1 MSPKTLSLIGI
12 LFLVA
17 AAVVAVLNL
26 KRVADL
32 GMLWLSPIL
41 LIFGAALLALSRRQG
56 NSSSR

>member
-1 MSPKTLSLIGI
+1 MSPKTLALIGI

-32 GMLWLSPIL
+32 GMVWLSPVL
-41 LIFGAALLALSRRQG
+41 LIFGAALMAISRRQG
-56 NSSSR
+56 K

>member
-32 GMLWLSPIL
+32 RMLWLSPIL
-41 LIFGAALLALSRRQG
+41 LVFGIALLARARRQG
-56 NSSSR
+56 K

>member
-1 MSPKTLSLIGI
+1 LSPKTLFLIGI

-32 GMLWLSPIL
+32 KMLWLSPVL
-41 LIFGAALLALSRRQG
+41 LVLGFGLIMQSRRRG
-56 NSSSR
+56 R